1 MRQCPAT
8 SRMERLVIAVLA
20 VSVLAA
26 QASPKERLKV
36 KYRIKKNNASGQQL
50 HKQKVAD
57 TRCRCLYSQHIKC
70 IVNERKMFPSFM
82 TLYVN

>member
-8 SRMERLVIAVLA
+8 SSMERLVIAVLA
-20 VSVLAA
+20 ISVLAA

-50 HKQKVAD
+50 HKQKVAN
-57 TRCRCLYSQHIKC
+57 TRCRCLCSKCSQHKS
-70 IVNERKMFPSFM
+70 V
-82 TLYVN
+82 L